1 MKKKKITK
9 IIIVVIFMLFFI
21 MLNIK
26 DINAKNKVNVYFVY
40 NNVKVNSKDNLII
53 NINLSNFDE
62 VKEIKLRIDKP
73 NNLEPL
79 VSNNG
84 YFDINSNTD
93 FSNILVNEY
102 ILNESLN
109 LDIIKQDLNST
120 SYHNNI
126 CSISFIATE
135 TIENVIEQFENNV
148 KIYLFDKELHLLNY
162 EITHTEKLKA
172 EWEIE
177 NNILEVYSEIPSF
190 IDFFNVKN
198 RNIDEYELIF
208 NQNVDTSVIGLQ
220 AISII
225 VIDKLNNDYLV
236 FNQAVSIV
244 DSSKPALSYPE
255 KIEVLDTE
263 INNLFIEKYVSAS
276 DNYDLL
282 PVIHISY
289 FDNENNSIKNI
300 DEFKKYIKIKKEGYI
315 EVYATDSSSNESEKV
330 LLKFNVIDTTPPNI
344 VLNFDDNIY
353 VDDFKIDEFN
363 IFDYFVVIDNYDYS
377 PNIIFNFS
385 FNMTNISI
393 DNVIFELKKGNDIL
407 CEYYAIDN
415 EDNKTQM
422 NSCMISVKDLTPP
435 IINGVEDLIIKDV
448 EIDNINFSEKIT
460 CTDNID
466 QTPSIIIKYY
476 IDDIEYNKYE
486 FLSYIKKGYSGYINY
501 TAIDKSLNISNEY
514 IQQITVI
521 DTLSPIINILDIKD
535 NGKYIKLDEIKYEI
549 TDNFDQD
556 IEIYVTL
563 NDYEYAGTKIS
574 EIGTYNF
581 KIIAIDKAGNE
592 SIKEL
597 NFNIIEKNITGC
609 ANDID
614 CYMDNYTSVIVVVTV
629 LMIVSL
635 SIIIYKIIH
644 IIKNKKNSKNK
655 LSINIDSHE

>member
-21 MLNIK
+21 MLNIN

-40 NNVKVNSKDNLII
+40 NNVKVNSKDSLII

-73 NNLEPL
+73 DNLEPL

-93 FSNILVNEY
+93 FSNVLINEY

-109 LDIIKQDLNST
+109 LNLIKQDINT
-120 SYHNNI
+120 TNYHNNI

-148 KIYLFDKELHLLNY
+148 KIYLFDKELHLLDY

-172 EWEIE
+172 EWEIK

-190 IDFFNVKN
+190 IDFFKVKN

-244 DSSKPALSYPE
+244 DSSEPILSYPE

-300 DEFKKYIKIKKEGYI
+300 DEFKKYIKLKKEGYI

-344 VLNFDDNIY
+344 VFNFDDNIY

-363 IFDYFVVIDNYDYS
+363 IFDYFVVTDNYDYS

-385 FNMTNISI
+385 INMTNISI
-393 DNVIFELKKGNDIL
+393 DNVISELKKGNVVL

-415 EDNKTQM
+415 EDNETQM
-422 NSCMISVKDLTPP
+422 KSCMISVKDLTPP

-448 EIDNINFSEKIT
+448 EIDNINLSEKIT

-466 QTPSIIIKYY
+466 QNPSIIIKYY
-476 IDDIEYNKYE
+476 IDDIEYKKYE

-556 IEIYVTL
+556 IKIYVTL
-563 NDYEYAGTKIS
+563 NDYEYTGTKIS

-614 CYMDNYTSVIVVVTV
+614 CYMENYTSVIVVVTV

-644 IIKNKKNSKNK
+644 TIKNKKNSKNK